1 MYIETV
7 AQIATSAACFGLFYW
22 TLKTYAFPVLQGAI
36 EDRQQRI
43 KAEFDRIDVLQAE
56 VSALRADYSRR
67 LAEIEAEAREK
78 INEAIANGKA
88 IAAEIEEKAR
98 QDREVEAE
106 RSRQSLQLEVEKL
119 RIELKQKVVAL
130 TLAATEKVLREKLTD
145 KKHADL
151 VSDFVEKGLAQQ

>member
-22 TLKTYAFPVLQGAI
+22 TLKTYAFPVVQGAI
-36 EDRQQRI
+36 ETRQQRI

-56 VSALRADYSRR
+56 VSSLKSDYTRR
-67 LAEIEAEAREK
+67 IAEIEAEARDK
-78 INEAIANGKA
+78 INEAINQGKA

-98 QDREVEAE
+98 QERETEAE
-106 RSRQSLQLEVEKL
+106 RNRQALHLEVEKL

-130 TLAATEKVLREKLTD
+130 TLSATEKLIREKVTD
-145 KKHADL
+145 KKHKQL
-151 VSDFVEKGLAQQ
+151 VEDFVEKGLAQS